1 MQCNLLIL
9 QSCKLGD
16 ATFVEGP
23 MSQAYAWLKTMH
35 PKKST
40 TWLIPIVKGSIKEDL
55 QDTIRGEISLK
66 AKAGDL
72 ILGITSTKIKV
83 VHPSNLP
90 MKSLIFMRGPPS

>member
-1 MQCNLLIL
+1 
-9 QSCKLGD
+9 
-16 ATFVEGP
+16 

-66 AKAGDL
+66 AKVGDPTS
-72 ILGITSTKIKV
+72 GITSTEIKEF
-83 VHPSNLP
+83 HLIGLP
-90 MKSLIFMRGPPS
+90 IKGLIYMRKPLS